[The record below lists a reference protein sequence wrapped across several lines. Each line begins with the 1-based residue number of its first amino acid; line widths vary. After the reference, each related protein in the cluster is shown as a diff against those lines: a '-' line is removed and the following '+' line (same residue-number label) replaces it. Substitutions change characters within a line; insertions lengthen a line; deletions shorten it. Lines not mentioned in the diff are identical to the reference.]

1 VDCKNTGSYWLIETR
16 VLGQFPACLF
26 SLENIQSG
34 WERTGLLPFNPDA
47 VLSQISLPNEERLNT
62 ASSADSKALA
72 NPSALELRRL
82 VNKVSDWAHRKI
94 DATARKL
101 KNTIESLQTKV

>member
-16 VLGQFPACLF
+16 VLGNFLSAYTKEF
-26 SLENIQSG
+26 FLENIQSV
-34 WERTGLLPFNPDA
+34 WERTGLLLFDPDA

-72 NPSALELRRL
+72 NLELRRL
-82 VNKVSDWAHRKI
+82 VNKISDSAHRKI

-101 KNTIESLQTKV
+101 KNTIESL